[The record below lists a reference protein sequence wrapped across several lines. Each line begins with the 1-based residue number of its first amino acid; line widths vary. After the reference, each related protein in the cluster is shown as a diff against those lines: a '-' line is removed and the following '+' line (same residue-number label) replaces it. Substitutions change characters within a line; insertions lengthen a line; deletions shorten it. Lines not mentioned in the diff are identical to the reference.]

1 MSGFKL
7 SHGDETGARLSN
19 GFSNESCSFSFS
31 FSTQNCCLSL
41 LFALEDN
48 EFGALGSLLSHL
60 FCLNSLSEI
69 CRKLKVSD

>member
-1 MSGFKL
+1 MSSFEL
-7 SHGDETGARLSN
+7 SHGDDTGTRLSN

-41 LFALEDN
+41 LLALEDN
-48 EFGALGSLLSHL
+48 EFSALGSLLSDL
-60 FCLNSLSEI
+60 FRLNSLGEI